1 MLIGYARV
9 STDQQD
15 HALQLDAL
23 RQAGCE
29 RVFVEI
35 GSGSRADRPELAK
48 ALDIARAG
56 DTIVCWRLDRLA
68 RSLRHLIDLSEQLQ
82 QRGIALCSVTESIDT
97 STPSGR
103 FLFNILGAVGQMER
117 EIIVERTR
125 AGLAAAV
132 ARGRR
137 GGRPPA
143 LDETKVRAARAM
155 LASGTMSAA
164 EVARQVGCAPS
175 TLFRHLPGGRTA
187 VMADAA

>member
-82 QRGIALCSVTESIDT
+82 QRGIALRSVTESIDT

-103 FLFNILGAVGQMER
+103 FLFNVLGAVGEMER
-117 EIIVERTR
+117 EIIIERTR

-143 LDETKVRAARAM
+143 LDEIKMRAARAM

-187 VMADAA
+187 VIADAA